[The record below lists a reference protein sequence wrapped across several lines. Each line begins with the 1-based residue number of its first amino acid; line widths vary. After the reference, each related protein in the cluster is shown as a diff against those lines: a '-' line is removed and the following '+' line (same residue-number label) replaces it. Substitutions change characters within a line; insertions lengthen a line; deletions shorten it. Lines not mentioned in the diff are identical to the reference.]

1 MGITLI
7 LRRLSIFLAAL
18 LVLTLTPLGN
28 YSFSLNVPS
37 VTFAAN
43 KDYQT
48 TANLNLRTGAGTT
61 YKVIT
66 VIPKGKQITLISKHG
81 TWYKVS
87 YSGKTGYVSSTY
99 LKQVKLTS
107 TPKPQ
112 PQTGKYSTKANLN
125 LRTGAGTKFKVI
137 TVITKGKRV
146 SLISKHGTWYK
157 VSYSGKTGYV
167 SSAYLKQ
174 ITSLTIPKPNP
185 RSEKYSTTANLNL
198 RTGAGT
204 TYKVV
209 TVIPKGKQV
218 TLISKHGT
226 WYKVSYSGKT
236 GYVSS
241 TYLKQVTSTT
251 TPKPNAQI
259 IKYATTDNLNLRTG
273 AGTTYKVV
281 TVIPKGKQVALISK
295 HGTWYKVN
303 YAGKTGYVSS
313 QYLKLLTSDNPKL
326 TVKNGITYVDG
337 IIVVNKRYSL
347 PATYNPGES
356 KATRASFNKMLADA
370 KKKNISF
377 QVISGFRSYDYQKNL
392 YNRYVKAYGEAE
404 ASRFSA
410 KAGHSEHQTGFT
422 FDIGGPN
429 QAHWLK
435 ESFDKTAEGKWLA
448 ANAHR
453 YGFIMRYPKG
463 KEFVTGYMY
472 EPWHFRYV
480 GAERATKIYK
490 SGKTLEEYYRFSG
503 K

>member
-1 MGITLI
+1 MFSERIF
-7 LRRLSIFLAAL
+7 IFLAAL
-18 LVLTLTPLGN
+18 LLALMPLG
-28 YSFSLNVPS
+28 YESFYLNGSSIV
-37 VTFAAN
+37 FAAN
-43 KDYQT
+43 ESYQT

-66 VIPKGKQITLISKHG
+66 VIPKGKQVTLISKHG
-81 TWYKVS
+81 TWFKVS
-87 YSGKTGYVSSTY
+87 YSGKTGYVSLTY
-99 LKQVKLTS
+99 LKQVTSTS

-112 PQTGKYSTKANLN
+112 S
-125 LRTGAGTKFKVI
+125 VI
-137 TVITKGKRV
+137 
-146 SLISKHGTWYK
+146 
-157 VSYSGKTGYV
+157 
-167 SSAYLKQ
+167 
-174 ITSLTIPKPNP
+174 
-185 RSEKYSTTANLNL
+185 YSTTDNLNL

-226 WYKVSYSGKT
+226 WYKVTYSGKT

-241 TYLKQVTSTT
+241 TYLKQVPSTT
-251 TPKPNAQI
+251 APKENPQTGQ
-259 IKYATTDNLNLRTG
+259 YATTDNLNLRSG
-273 AGTTYKVV
+273 AGTKYKVLM
-281 TVIPKGKQVALISK
+281 VIPKGKVVTLITK
-295 HGTWYKVN
+295 QGTWYKVN

-337 IIVVNKRYSL
+337 IIVVTKRYSL

-356 KATRASFNKMLADA
+356 KDARAAFNKMLTDA
-370 KKKNISF
+370 KKKKISF

-392 YNRYVKAYGEAE
+392 YNRYVKTYGEAE

-410 KAGHSEHQTGFT
+410 KAGHSEHQTGLT

-448 ANAHR
+448 VNAHR
-453 YGFIMRYPKG
+453 FGFIMRYPNG
-463 KEFVTGYMY
+463 KESITGYMY

-480 GAERATKIYK
+480 GVERAAKIFN
-490 SGKTLEEYYRFSG
+490 SGKSMEEYYGFSG
-503 K
+503 Q